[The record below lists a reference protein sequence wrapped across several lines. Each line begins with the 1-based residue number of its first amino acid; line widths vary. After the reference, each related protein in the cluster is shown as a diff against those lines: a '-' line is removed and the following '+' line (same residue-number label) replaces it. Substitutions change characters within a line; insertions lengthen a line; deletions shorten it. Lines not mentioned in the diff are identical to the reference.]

1 MKEDK
6 KKLMQEAFSQRL
18 RELRKQ
24 HHHTQAY
31 LAKKLHISKSCI
43 SNWEAG
49 VRMPDA
55 QMLLTLAETYTVTC
69 AYLVGNS
76 KRPTPYVPEDK
87 FIDKNRY
94 LDMHRLCET
103 DQISLKSYYEFLLSK
118 YKG

>member
-6 KKLMQEAFSQRL
+6 KKLMLDAFSTRL

-24 HHHTQAY
+24 HHHTQVY

-55 QMLLTLAETYTVTC
+55 QMLLNIAEAYGVTC
-69 AYLVGNS
+69 AYLVGSS

-87 FIDKNRY
+87 FIDKERY
-94 LDMHRLCET
+94 LDLHQLCET
-103 DQISLKSYYEFLLSK
+103 NKRALMSYYEFLLTK
-118 YKG
+118 Q